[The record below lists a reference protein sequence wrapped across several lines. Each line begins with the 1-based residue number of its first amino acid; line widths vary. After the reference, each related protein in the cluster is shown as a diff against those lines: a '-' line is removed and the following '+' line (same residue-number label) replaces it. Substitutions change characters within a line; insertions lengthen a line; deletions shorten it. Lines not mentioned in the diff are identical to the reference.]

1 MQLEDKI
8 RFALSTVRPMAE
20 YTLPYV
26 ASVIGVLDGGRRG
39 EHVGSGLRCT
49 LRGRRVLVTAL
60 HVIDKAMSYPAVAV
74 SAGYGVPPELV
85 HGEVVQDEE
94 ADLAVYFL
102 PESYAAS
109 AGRVAFWPEERI
121 DRGRDRLAT
130 DYLFVHG
137 FPCVKSAFSPQ
148 ATGIV
153 SKSLPYGVM
162 QRLDGLPDDLRPFE
176 FALDFDPRQIRV
188 EPGESGELPDPH
200 GLSGAPVW
208 RIGASGRSVKD
219 WTADWSLLVG
229 IVTQWRKEAE
239 ILVAT
244 SATRLLELL
253 QHTKA

>member
-26 ASVIGVLDGGRRG
+26 ASVIGVLDGGQRG
-39 EHVGSGLRCT
+39 DHVGSGLRCA
-49 LRGRRVLVTAL
+49 LRGRRALVTAL
-60 HVIDKAMSYPAVAV
+60 HVIDKAMTYPAVAV
-74 SAGYGVPPELV
+74 SAGYGLPPELV
-85 HGEVVQDEE
+85 HGEVVQDEA

-102 PESYAAS
+102 PEGHAAS
-109 AGRVAFWPEERI
+109 TRRVAFWPEDRI
-121 DRGRDRLAT
+121 DSGRDRLAT
-130 DYLFVHG
+130 DYLLVHG
-137 FPCVKSAFSPQ
+137 FPCVRSAFSPQ
-148 ATGIV
+148 TPGIV

-162 QRLDGLPDDLRPFE
+162 QRLEGVPDDLRPIE

-188 EPGESGELPDPH
+188 EGGEPGELPDPH

-208 RIGASGRSVKD
+208 RIGVSGRSVKD
-219 WTADWSLLVG
+219 WTPDWSLLVG
-229 IVTQWRKEAE
+229 IVTQWHKDAE

-253 QHTKA
+253 QRTTI